1 MRRRYVTVDVFTQQR
16 FAGNPLAVVLDADGL
31 STAQM
36 HAVAREFN
44 YSETTFVLPPRD
56 SRHTARVRIFTP
68 GGEIPFAGHPNV
80 GTAWVLVCHGLAG
93 AVVRPPELLF
103 EERAGL
109 VPVRMLYEGG
119 ELAGAE
125 LTAPERMSRRSIA
138 RVEAVAA
145 CLGLPADDLLTQ
157 AHEPQVVSVGLPFII
172 VELRSRAALARITP
186 DAAAFSRILPLDGS
200 DAIYCYVR
208 ETRENSQ
215 PVVLWAR
222 MFSPLDGIG
231 EDPATG
237 SAAAAVTALLADLA
251 PGTDVDVETRITQGV
266 EQGRP
271 SLLLGRARK
280 RAGIVDR
287 AQVAGACIEVMA
299 GSIWLVGEGEAEMSE
314 IV

>member
-1 MRRRYVTVDVFTQQR
+1 MRRRYVTVDVFTRQR
-16 FAGNPLAVVLDADGL
+16 FAGNPLAVVLDSKGL

-44 YSETTFVLPPRD
+44 YSETTFVLPPRE
-56 SRHTARVRIFTP
+56 SRHTAQIRIFTP

-80 GTAWVLVCHGLAG
+80 GTAWVLVGHGLAG
-93 AVVRPPELLF
+93 TVVRPPELLF
-103 EERAGL
+103 EEQAGL

-119 ELAGAE
+119 ELTGAE
-125 LTAPERMSRRSIA
+125 LTAPERISRRSIA
-138 RVEAVAA
+138 RVRAVAA

-157 AHEPQVVSVGLPFII
+157 AHGPQVVSVGLPFIM
-172 VELRSRAALARITP
+172 VELRSHQALARITP
-186 DAAAFSRILPLDGS
+186 DPAAFGRILPLDGA

-215 PVVLWAR
+215 PVALRAR

-237 SAAAAVTALLADLA
+237 SAAAALTALLADLA
-251 PGTDVDVETRITQGV
+251 AGTDMDLETRIAQGV

-280 RAGIVDR
+280 RDGIVDR
-287 AQVAGACIEVMA
+287 AQVAGACVEIMG
-299 GSIWLVGEGEAEMSE
+299 GSLWLPGESGPEMSG

>member
-1 MRRRYVTVDVFTQQR
+1 MRRRYVTVDVFTKQR

-36 HAVAREFN
+36 RAVASEFN

-109 VPVRMLYEGG
+109 VPVRMMYEGG
-119 ELAGAE
+119 ELTGAE
-125 LTAPERMSRRSIA
+125 LTAPERISRRSIA

-157 AHEPQVVSVGLPFII
+157 AHEPHVVSVGLPFII
-172 VELRSRAALARITP
+172 VELRSRAALGRITP
-186 DAAAFSRILPLDGS
+186 DAAAFSRMLPLDGA

-208 ETRENSQ
+208 GSRENSQ
-215 PVVLWAR
+215 PVALCAR

-251 PGTDVDVETRITQGV
+251 PGTDVEVETRITQGV

-280 RAGIVDR
+280 HAGIVDC

-299 GSIWLVGEGEAEMSE
+299 GSLWLAGEAEAEMSQ